1 MIGSTVMKELIH
13 CAKSQRMLENTD
25 QKKLCIRKTFH
36 AMILSDLYLLT
47 TGKTKQLVFS
57 FVKI

>member
-1 MIGSTVMKELIH
+1 MKELIH